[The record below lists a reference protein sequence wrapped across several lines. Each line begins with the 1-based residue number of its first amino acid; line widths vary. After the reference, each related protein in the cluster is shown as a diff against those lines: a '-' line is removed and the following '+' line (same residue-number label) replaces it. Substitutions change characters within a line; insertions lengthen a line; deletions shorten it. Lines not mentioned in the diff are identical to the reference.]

1 MVLVKTTCIKTQA
14 MFVEFKNLNVAYGKE
29 FPLAT
34 IYFNKCDSER
44 FLREQGI
51 ALSGSFS
58 SFIPLI
64 AIVDNVPQK
73 ASCKIIFTNYRI
85 LNKEEEEDALD
96 TLKRSNLTINDK
108 GFISFLDYKQICF
121 EVDGNILPYDDF
133 CKYQLPKNK
142 VFKLVFDNGFS
153 YHGSEPFKGDA
164 KKYADTA
171 IRVAEKI
178 GYLWFSWRMGFTL
191 NNLLN
196 IRVVYG
202 KNESYS
208 EISNT

>member
-1 MVLVKTTCIKTQA
+1 
-14 MFVEFKNLNVAYGKE
+14 MFIEFKNLNVAFRKE
-29 FPLAT
+29 FPLA
-34 IYFNKCDSER
+34 IVYFNKGDGER

-73 ASCKIIFTNYRI
+73 ASCKIIFTRYRI

-133 CKYQLPKNK
+133 CRYELPEN
-142 VFKLVFDNGFS
+142 LVFQTVSDNGYS
-153 YHGSEPFKGDA
+153 YYGSHPFKGDA

-171 IRVAEKI
+171 IKVAEKL
-178 GYLWFSWRMGFTL
+178 GYLWFSWTMGFRL

-196 IRVVYG
+196 VDVVYG
-202 KNESYS
+202 KDESYS

>member
-1 MVLVKTTCIKTQA
+1 
-14 MFVEFKNLNVAYGKE
+14 MFVEFKNLNVAYGKK
-29 FPLAT
+29 FPLA
-34 IYFNKCDSER
+34 IVYLNKCDGER

-51 ALSGSFS
+51 AKSGSFS

-133 CKYQLPKNK
+133 CRYELPENQ
-142 VFKLVFDNGFS
+142 VFQTVSDNGYS
-153 YHGSEPFKGDA
+153 YYGSHLFKGDA

-171 IRVAEKI
+171 IKVAEKL
-178 GYLWFSWRMGFTL
+178 GYLWFSWTMGFRL

-196 IRVVYG
+196 VDVVYG
-202 KNESYS
+202 KDESYS

>member
-1 MVLVKTTCIKTQA
+1 
-14 MFVEFKNLNVAYGKE
+14 MFIEFKNLNVAYGKE

-34 IYFNKCDSER
+34 VYLNKCDGER

-51 ALSGSFS
+51 AKSCSFS

-73 ASCKIIFTNYRI
+73 ASNKIIFTNYRI
-85 LNKEEEEDALD
+85 LNKKEEKDALD
-96 TLKRSNLTINDK
+96 TLKRSNLTINDE
-108 GFISFLDYKQICF
+108 GFVSFLDYKQIYF

-133 CKYQLPKNK
+133 CKYELPKGQ
-142 VFKLVFDNGFS
+142 VFKMVFDNGYS
-153 YHGSEPFKGDA
+153 YYGSHPFKGDV

-171 IRVAEKI
+171 INVAKML
-178 GYLWFSWRMGFTL
+178 GYLWFRWSSGFRL

-196 IRVVYG
+196 VDVVYG
-202 KNESYS
+202 KDESYS
-208 EISNT
+208 VVSNT

>member
-1 MVLVKTTCIKTQA
+1 
-14 MFVEFKNLNVAYGKE
+14 MFIEFKNLNVAFRKE
-29 FPLAT
+29 FPLA
-34 IYFNKCDSER
+34 IVYFNKYDGER

-58 SFIPLI
+58 CFIPLI

-85 LNKEEEEDALD
+85 LNKEEEKDVLD

-153 YHGSEPFKGDA
+153 YYGSEPFKGNA

-171 IRVAEKI
+171 IRVTEKI

-196 IRVVYG
+196 VSVVYG
-202 KNESYS
+202 KDENYS

>member
-1 MVLVKTTCIKTQA
+1 MAVV
-14 MFVEFKNLNVAYGKE
+14 
-29 FPLAT
+29 
-34 IYFNKCDSER
+34 YFNKCDGER
-44 FLREQGI
+44 FLKEQGT
-51 ALSGSFS
+51 AKSGSFS

-85 LNKEEEEDALD
+85 LNKEEEKDALD

-133 CKYQLPKNK
+133 CRYELPENQ
-142 VFKLVFDNGFS
+142 VFKTVFDNGYS
-153 YHGSEPFKGDA
+153 YYGSHPFKGDA

-171 IRVAEKI
+171 IKVAEKL
-178 GYLWFSWRMGFTL
+178 GYLWFSWTMGFRL

-196 IRVVYG
+196 VDVVHG
-202 KNESYS
+202 KDESYS
-208 EISNT
+208 VVSNT

>member
-1 MVLVKTTCIKTQA
+1 

-34 IYFNKCDSER
+34 VYLDKCDGER

-85 LNKEEEEDALD
+85 LNKEDR
-96 TLKRSNLTINDK
+96 KS
-108 GFISFLDYKQICF
+108 
-121 EVDGNILPYDDF
+121 
-133 CKYQLPKNK
+133 
-142 VFKLVFDNGFS
+142 
-153 YHGSEPFKGDA
+153 
-164 KKYADTA
+164 
-171 IRVAEKI
+171 
-178 GYLWFSWRMGFTL
+178 
-191 NNLLN
+191 
-196 IRVVYG
+196 VV
-202 KNESYS
+202 
-208 EISNT
+208 

>member
-1 MVLVKTTCIKTQA
+1 
-14 MFVEFKNLNVAYGKE
+14 MFIEFKNLNVAFRRE
-29 FPLAT
+29 FPLAVV
-34 IYFNKCDSER
+34 YFNKCDGER
-44 FLREQGI
+44 FLKKQGT
-51 ALSGSFS
+51 AKSGSYS
-58 SFIPLI
+58 CFIPLI
-64 AIVDNVPQK
+64 AIVDYVPQK
-73 ASCKIIFTNYRI
+73 ASCEIVFSDYRI
-85 LNKEEEEDALD
+85 LNKDEEEDALD

-178 GYLWFSWRMGFTL
+178 GYLWFNWRMGFRL
-191 NNLLN
+191 NNLLDVS
-196 IRVVYG
+196 VVYG
-202 KNESYS
+202 KDESYS
-208 EISNT
+208 EVSNT

>member
-1 MVLVKTTCIKTQA
+1 MYL
-14 MFVEFKNLNVAYGKE
+14 
-29 FPLAT
+29 
-34 IYFNKCDSER
+34 NKCDGER

-73 ASCKIIFTNYRI
+73 ASCEIIFTNYRI
-85 LNKEEEEDALD
+85 LNKEEEKDALD

-133 CKYQLPKNK
+133 CKYELPKNK

-153 YHGSEPFKGDA
+153 YYGSEPFRGDA

-171 IRVAEKI
+171 IKVAEKL
-178 GYLWFSWRMGFTL
+178 GYLWFSWTMGFRL
-191 NNLLN
+191 NNLLSVD
-196 IRVVYG
+196 VVYG
-202 KNESYS
+202 KDESYS
-208 EISNT
+208 VVSNT

>member
-1 MVLVKTTCIKTQA
+1 MILLIRL
-14 MFVEFKNLNVAYGKE
+14 MFIEFKNLHVAFRKE
-29 FPLAT
+29 FPLAVV
-34 IYFNKCDSER
+34 YFNKCDGER
-44 FLREQGI
+44 FLKEQGT
-51 ALSGSFS
+51 AKSGSFS

-85 LNKEEEEDALD
+85 LNKEEEKDALD

-121 EVDGNILPYDDF
+121 EVDGNILPYNDF
-133 CKYQLPKNK
+133 CRYELPEGK
-142 VFKLVFDNGFS
+142 VFQTVSDNGYS
-153 YHGSEPFKGDA
+153 YYGSHPFKGDA

-171 IRVAEKI
+171 IKVAEKL
-178 GYLWFSWRMGFTL
+178 GYLWFSWTMGFRL

-196 IRVVYG
+196 VDVVYG
-202 KNESYS
+202 KDETYS
-208 EISNT
+208 VVSNT

>member
-1 MVLVKTTCIKTQA
+1 
-14 MFVEFKNLNVAYGKE
+14 MFIEFKNLNVAFRKE
-29 FPLAT
+29 FPLA
-34 IYFNKCDSER
+34 IVYFNKYDGER

-58 SFIPLI
+58 CFIPLI

-85 LNKEEEEDALD
+85 LNKEEEKDVLD

-108 GFISFLDYKQICF
+108 AFISFLDYKKICF
-121 EVDGNILPYDDF
+121 EVDGNILPYDNF
-133 CKYQLPKNK
+133 CKYELPKGQ
-142 VFKLVFDNGFS
+142 VFKLVFDNGYS
-153 YHGSEPFKGDA
+153 YYGSEPFKGNA

-171 IRVAEKI
+171 IKVAEKLR
-178 GYLWFSWRMGFTL
+178 YLWFSWTMGFRL

-196 IRVVYG
+196 VDVVYG
-202 KNESYS
+202 KDESYS
-208 EISNT
+208 VVSNT

>member
-1 MVLVKTTCIKTQA
+1 
-14 MFVEFKNLNVAYGKE
+14 MFIEFKNLNVAFRKE
-29 FPLAT
+29 FPLA
-34 IYFNKCDSER
+34 IVYLNKCDGER

-51 ALSGSFS
+51 AKSGSFS

-73 ASCKIIFTNYRI
+73 TSCKIIFTNYRI
-85 LNKEEEEDALD
+85 LNKEEEEDVLD

-133 CKYQLPKNK
+133 CRYELPENQ
-142 VFKLVFDNGFS
+142 VFQTVSDNGYS
-153 YHGSEPFKGDA
+153 YYGSHPFKGDA

-171 IRVAEKI
+171 IKVAEKL
-178 GYLWFSWRMGFTL
+178 GYLWFSWTMGFRL

-196 IRVVYG
+196 VDVVYG
-202 KNESYS
+202 KDESYS

>member
-1 MVLVKTTCIKTQA
+1 
-14 MFVEFKNLNVAYGKE
+14 MFIEFKNLNVAFGKE
-29 FPLAT
+29 FPLA
-34 IYFNKCDSER
+34 IVYLNKCDGER

-51 ALSGSFS
+51 AKSGSFS

-85 LNKEEEEDALD
+85 LNKEEEEDVLD

-133 CKYQLPKNK
+133 CRYELPENQ
-142 VFKLVFDNGFS
+142 VFQTVSDNGYS
-153 YHGSEPFKGDA
+153 YYGSHPFKGDA

-171 IRVAEKI
+171 IKVAEKLR
-178 GYLWFSWRMGFTL
+178 YLWFSWTMGFRL

-196 IRVVYG
+196 VDVVYG
-202 KNESYS
+202 KDEIYS
-208 EISNT
+208 VVSNT

>member
-1 MVLVKTTCIKTQA
+1 

-34 IYFNKCDSER
+34 VYLDKCDGER

-51 ALSGSFS
+51 ALSGSFR

-108 GFISFLDYKQICF
+108 GFVSFLDYKQICF

-133 CKYQLPKNK
+133 CRYELPENQ
-142 VFKLVFDNGFS
+142 VFQTVSDNGYS
-153 YHGSEPFKGDA
+153 YYGSHPFKGDA
-164 KKYADTA
+164 KKYADTV
-171 IRVAEKI
+171 IKVAEKL
-178 GYLWFSWRMGFTL
+178 GYLWFSWTMGFRL

-196 IRVVYG
+196 VDVVYG
-202 KNESYS
+202 KDESYS
-208 EISNT
+208 VVSNT

>member
-1 MVLVKTTCIKTQA
+1 
-14 MFVEFKNLNVAYGKE
+14 MFIEFKNLNVAFGKE
-29 FPLAT
+29 FPLA
-34 IYFNKCDSER
+34 IVYLNKCDGER

-51 ALSGSFS
+51 AKSGSFS
-58 SFIPLI
+58 SFISLI

-85 LNKEEEEDALD
+85 LNKKEEEDALAIF
-96 TLKRSNLTINDK
+96 KRSNLTINDK
-108 GFISFLDYKQICF
+108 GFVSFLDYKQICF

-153 YHGSEPFKGDA
+153 YHGSEPFKGEA

-171 IRVAEKI
+171 IRIAEKI

-196 IRVVYG
+196 VRVVYG